1 MKFIAKL
8 KNKFAFHM
16 FAAFGWIIA
25 YEFFKISNID
35 GGGIFIIIFGIFII
49 ILISVWLLVLLLLSI
64 VLAIEHI
71 ANHDIQIKFFIEN
84 KLYNI
89 LCFIGFLIS
98 SIFTLFSIC
107 LIAITI
113 LSGFITQ
120 IHQPF

>member
-25 YEFFKISNID
+25 YEFFKMSNID
-35 GGGIFIIIFGIFII
+35 GGGIFII